1 MRDINGS
8 KPTNFPLDESKL
20 SFHIPRPDRPPRE
33 MTQLED
39 RLLTRC

>member
-20 SFHIPRPDRPPRE
+20 SFHIPRPARPPPSGP
-33 MTQLED
+33 
-39 RLLTRC
+39 